1 MDSRVF
7 FTIGHSNPSWDDFV
21 SLLLRNHITIIADV
35 RCYPSSRLCPQFNKG
50 NMLKEPSRNDIVMY
64 NYWGPYDFNFVTL
77 GYNANVVAD
86 LFLYSIASLLTLNIL
101 YALL

>member
-1 MDSRVF
+1 
-7 FTIGHSNPSWDDFV
+7 
-21 SLLLRNHITIIADV
+21 
-35 RCYPSSRLCPQFNKG
+35 
-50 NMLKEPSRNDIVMY
+50 MLKEPSRNDIDMY

-77 GYNANVVAD
+77 GYNANVVAE